1 MCVRYVRKHHRRKKR
16 FKKIIVIRNNKEQYC
31 TCCNL
36 RQYASYTAYLFKD
49 NDVEM
54 TDVGGG
60 GSGASSPGIGL
71 AGETKFV

>member
-1 MCVRYVRKHHRRKKR
+1 MEKHHRRRNVSKKSSI
-16 FKKIIVIRNNKEQYC
+16 FLVSSKW
-31 TCCNL
+31 
-36 RQYASYTAYLFKD
+36 YASNMAFLLKD

-54 TDVGGG
+54 TDVGGD

>member
-1 MCVRYVRKHHRRKKR
+1 VGKHHRRR
-16 FKKIIVIRNNKEQYC
+16 NLVKKIIVIRNNKEQYLYG
-31 TCCNL
+31 TCRNL
-36 RQYASYTAYLFKD
+36 RQYVSYTAYLLKD

-60 GSGASSPGIGL
+60 ESGASSPGIGL